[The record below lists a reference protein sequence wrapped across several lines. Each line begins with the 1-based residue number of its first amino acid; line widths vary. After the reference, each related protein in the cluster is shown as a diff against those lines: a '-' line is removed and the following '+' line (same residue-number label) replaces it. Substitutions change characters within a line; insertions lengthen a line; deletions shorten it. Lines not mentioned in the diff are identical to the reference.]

1 VRGLTIEQSSV
12 ECQST
17 SSGGRASNFQPPAK
31 PVRFMHPHFNR
42 KKMLTNHNDTTILF
56 KIAATVEDFSEGKSL
71 FQQYAKSLDFDLSFQ
86 GFSDELENIN
96 KQYNKPTGALILAT
110 DRGMAIGCTGIRALS
125 DETAELKR
133 MFVLPGYRGSKVG
146 HKMLTFAIHT
156 SKELGYKSI
165 RLDTLPGMA
174 AAIKLYMEF
183 GFENILPYRFNPF
196 PEAVFMEK
204 KLT

>member
-1 VRGLTIEQSSV
+1 MH
-12 ECQST
+12 
-17 SSGGRASNFQPPAK
+17 SNP
-31 PVRFMHPHFNR
+31 
-42 KKMLTNHNDTTILF
+42 NDKTILF
-56 KIAATVEDFSEGKSL
+56 KIAATADDFSEGKSL

-96 KQYNKPTGALILAT
+96 RQYNKPTGALILAT
-110 DRGMAIGCTGIRALS
+110 YKSITIACTGIRALTN
-125 DETAELKR
+125 DTAELKR
-133 MFVLPGYRGSKVG
+133 MFVLPGYRGLKVG

-165 RLDTLPGMA
+165 RLDTLPGMT
-174 AAIKLYMEF
+174 AAIKLYLEF

-204 KLT
+204 TLT